1 MVFLNN
7 ENFYIEI
14 LEEDLDPSITYE
26 LYKENEKIDL
36 KDNKTDEEDDIEN
49 LFQSTLKNKKGG

>member
-14 LEEDLDPSITYE
+14 GRGAILLNKILDLKLTYIR
-26 LYKENEKIDL
+26 EKI
-36 KDNKTDEEDDIEN
+36 EERRKIKY
-49 LFQSTLKNKKGG
+49 F